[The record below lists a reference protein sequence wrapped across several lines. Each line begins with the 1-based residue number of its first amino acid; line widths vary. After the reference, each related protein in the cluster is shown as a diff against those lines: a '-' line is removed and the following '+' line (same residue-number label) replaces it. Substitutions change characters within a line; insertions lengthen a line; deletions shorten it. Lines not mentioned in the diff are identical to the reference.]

1 MANNDFVADRRLYL
15 DSEGNVVEADDPNRA
30 RLLVGV
36 GGTVPAADAERYGL
50 KAQSKAPENKQVD
63 GPQATKEATKAD
75 IKEEFE
81 DVGPIVEVDEAD
93 AEPKS
98 TSKSKKG

>member
-1 MANNDFVADRRLYL
+1 MASNDFVADRRLYL

-63 GPQATKEATKAD
+63 GPQATKAATKAD

-81 DVGPIVEVDEAD
+81 DAGPIVEVDAD
-93 AEPKS
+93 AEPKA
-98 TSKSKKG
+98 SKSKKG

>member
-1 MANNDFVADRRLYL
+1 MASNDFVSDRRLYL

-30 RLLVGV
+30 RLLVGE

-50 KAQSKAPENKQVD
+50 KAQSTAPENKQVD
-63 GPQATKEATKAD
+63 GPQATKAATKAD

-81 DVGPIVEVDEAD
+81 DVGPIVEVDAD
-93 AEPKS
+93 AEPKA
-98 TSKSKKG
+98 SKSKKG

>member
-1 MANNDFVADRRLYL
+1 MASNDFVADRRLYL
-15 DSEGNVVEADDPNRA
+15 DADGNVVEADDPNRA
-30 RLLVGV
+30 RLLVGA

-63 GPQATKEATKAD
+63 GPQATKAATKAD

-81 DVGPIVEVDEAD
+81 DVGPIVEVDAG
-93 AEPKS
+93 AEPKA
-98 TSKSKKG
+98 SKSKKG

>member
-63 GPQATKEATKAD
+63 GPQATKAATKAD

-81 DVGPIVEVDEAD
+81 DVGPIVEVDAD

-98 TSKSKKG
+98 TSKRGKKS

>member
-1 MANNDFVADRRLYL
+1 MANSDFVADRRLYL

-63 GPQATKEATKAD
+63 GPQATKAATKAD

-81 DVGPIVEVDEAD
+81 DVGPIVEVDAD
-93 AEPKS
+93 AEPKA
-98 TSKSKKG
+98 SKSKKG